1 MDIKL
6 TAKSARRTSYRL
18 VGSMSGVGLYLKSGI
33 VVLLSRKIKD
43 LRRSHQNLSVR
54 ETAPCRGVCLSVVSC
69 LVVLAED
76 DGVDRLDL
84 IGGFDIPTPVVVNNV
99 AAFAELT

>member
-18 VGSMSGVGLYLKSGI
+18 VGNMSGVGLYLKSGT

-76 DGVDRLDL
+76 DGVDRLDFVTR
-84 IGGFDIPTPVVVNNV
+84 FDIPAPVIAAKV
-99 AAFAELT
+99 AGLTELA